1 MPYRGEG
8 NEPSG
13 NDERRMKS
21 ATSFR
26 HVGQYEAHDLLR
38 LRALPA
44 ADDMPTWLR
53 HAFAQCPF
61 AVVRRAEAPWGFVA
75 VGFRGADRAQRYGAF
90 APSESVELVLRPEQL
105 RDRPV
110 SPERIN
116 LKAFAAFRALV
127 EDAHF
132 DTLAWGPTGSVG
144 FELGTMRQTVTEASD
159 LDIVIRT
166 PAPLARE
173 RARALR
179 ERATRIERT
188 FDVRIDAQLETPA
201 GGVALS
207 EWAASKPRV
216 LARSAGGPRMTAD
229 PWRDDGAAPEDGR

>member
-1 MPYRGEG
+1 MPYRREG

-13 NDERRMKS
+13 NDERPMNS

-26 HVGQYEAHDLLR
+26 HAGQYEAHDLLR

-44 ADDMPTWLR
+44 TDDMPPWLLD
-53 HAFAQCPF
+53 AFAQAPF
-61 AVVRRAEAPWGFVA
+61 AVVRRAEAPPGFVA

-90 APSESVELVLRPEQL
+90 APSESVELVLPPEQL

-110 SPERIN
+110 SPDRIH

-144 FELGTMRQTVTEASD
+144 FELATMRRTVTETSD
-159 LDIVIRT
+159 LDIVMRT
-166 PAPLARE
+166 PTRLARE
-173 RARALR
+173 HALALR
-179 ERATRIERT
+179 ERAACIEQN
-188 FDVRIDAQLETPA
+188 FNVRIDAQLETPA

-207 EWAASKPRV
+207 EWAAGKPRV
-216 LARSAGGPRMTAD
+216 LARSIGGPIMTAD
-229 PWRDDGAAPEDGR
+229 PWHDDGVAHEGGR